1 MFWWSTNVTQISIS
15 CLFRYN
21 FKKKNSKC
29 SSSFYFATSMHV
41 VSQRGIFKL
50 SLSWHRGQHSGQPLL
65 AKMHAR
71 ACFLPHFSSVIIHS
85 EHNFVVYVY
94 CHLCRSV
101 LRWNFLLLSTPTR
114 NFPQSTFFV
123 NVISD
128 PLIKGSPH
136 WHEKN
141 KLHSMIACLL
151 ITKWTQENTVWTP
164 CWWHHHR
171 CIVGVYVGNGRR
183 PFCAASL

>member
-1 MFWWSTNVTQISIS
+1 
-15 CLFRYN
+15 
-21 FKKKNSKC
+21 
-29 SSSFYFATSMHV
+29 MHV